1 MVLIVK
7 VTFYLNFVMIINLLM
22 VEQMYN
28 SFLFRMLVLLI
39 VLFYYDIKNHQVGYL
54 GNFRDKLL
62 LLMGYYSY
70 RLMQVKNLLESN
82 RNQENHYNSNFSNA
96 HTVSEPILIYLSH
109 FNQ

>member
-1 MVLIVK
+1 
-7 VTFYLNFVMIINLLM
+7 MIINLLM

-28 SFLFRMLVLLI
+28 NFLFQMLVLLI

-54 GNFRDKLL
+54 DNFIDKLL

-82 RNQENHYNSNFSNA
+82 RNQENHYNFSFLNA
-96 HTVSEPILIYLSH
+96 HTVSELILIYLSH